1 MQFSK
6 CLTSKR
12 TFWKHLGECSWQELV
27 FWDRYRLEI
36 RGTHSLIDQLLSAA
50 EELLNETFFVFV
62 FFFIS
67 INFVVFDREVE
78 TCCSRHLFGCGT
90 ENVKTAERSLPV
102 FFFSSGLS
110 LCSPNLAGCTVCVR
124 VCVCPHAHG
133 GTCTSLALSGVCI
146 SHQLVL
152 MAGSQPCW

>member
-1 MQFSK
+1 MPHFKANILKTFGWMQLARACF
-6 CLTSKR
+6 LGQIPLRNKR
-12 TFWKHLGECSWQELV
+12 HTQPYWPTALCCWRAIEWNIFC
-27 FWDRYRLEI
+27 FC
-36 RGTHSLIDQLLSAA
+36 
-50 EELLNETFFVFV
+50 
-62 FFFIS
+62 FFFY
-67 INFVVFDREVE
+67 FHKL
-78 TCCSRHLFGCGT
+78 CCFRQRSRDMLQQALVWLWHWKRKNSRT
-90 ENVKTAERSLPV
+90 KSASL
-102 FFFSSGLS
+102 FFSSGLS

>member
-1 MQFSK
+1 MPHFKANILKTFGWMQLARACF
-6 CLTSKR
+6 LGQIPLRNKR
-12 TFWKHLGECSWQELV
+12 HTQPYWPTALCCWRAIEWNIFC
-27 FWDRYRLEI
+27 FC
-36 RGTHSLIDQLLSAA
+36 
-50 EELLNETFFVFV
+50 